1 MPTPKKKTFFLAPQ
15 WGFCGALPYTKTQ
28 SKTTKPNFCRLTN
41 QEPIFPVSNTKFEGA
56 GDGHGHSDRTF
67 LVKEDGSWKRDKH
80 KHAQKTVEN
89 SLYKID
95 NR

>member
-1 MPTPKKKTFFLAPQ
+1 
-15 WGFCGALPYTKTQ
+15 
-28 SKTTKPNFCRLTN
+28 
-41 QEPIFPVSNTKFEGA
+41 VSNTKFEGA